1 MSLKEIDIKMA
12 AFPSQQDYLSDQSDE
27 IFNSFS
33 FPVGDPSS
41 EFFNVASS
49 AEGVQP
55 PLSFNFSPSPL
66 LSASSTPTTCTGT
79 AQYDSAFFDYAL
91 RAIGALPPGQ
101 STASISTPSVPAYPA
116 EQTTQAYQWQS
127 FNASGRSTAELPF
140 QLYPTTSQQESTP
153 LSALDPEL
161 LHPSIPGAPLPVI
174 APHLPPD
181 PHAANSQAGSSTG
194 SKRSAFDQS
203 EPDGGPAKKKAKKEE
218 YRCYKIPGC
227 KFVGTSTYN
236 LNKHQ
241 EKKSHRLPDD
251 PPPPKF
257 PCPVCHKSYSRS
269 ADLNKHQ
276 QRVGH
281 GGTAPKQRATKR
293 KASPT
298 SEPCEVPGCKKSYK
312 DIRSY
317 AEHLLEVHGIVKEI
331 GLVRRE
337 MEPNPLAT
345 SKISGP
351 VAGPSRQSALEIP
364 VLPRDFNI
372 DAESD
377 SYGHPLQ

>member
-1 MSLKEIDIKMA
+1 MA

-66 LSASSTPTTCTGT
+66 LSASSTPTTCTEGT

-251 PPPPKF
+251 PPPQ
-257 PCPVCHKSYSRS
+257 
-269 ADLNKHQ
+269 N
-276 QRVGH
+276 RVGH

-298 SEPCEVPGCKKSYK
+298 SGTAVRGTRLQKELQGHQELRRTPPRSARDREGNRSCEKGNGAESIG
-312 DIRSY
+312 DI
-317 AEHLLEVHGIVKEI
+317 
-331 GLVRRE
+331 
-337 MEPNPLAT
+337 
-345 SKISGP
+345 KISGP

>member
-1 MSLKEIDIKMA
+1 MA
-12 AFPSQQDYLSDQSDE
+12 AFPSQQDYLFDQSDE

-41 EFFNVASS
+41 EFFNVAAS

-55 PLSFNFSPSPL
+55 PLSSNFSPSSL
-66 LSASSTPTTCTGT
+66 LAASSTPTTCTEGT

-116 EQTTQAYQWQS
+116 EQTMQGYQWQS

-174 APHLPPD
+174 APHLQPD
-181 PHAANSQAGSSTG
+181 PHAASCQAGSSTG
-194 SKRSAFDQS
+194 SKRSASDQS
-203 EPDGGPAKKKAKKEE
+203 QSDGCPPKKKAKGLAKKTE
-218 YRCYKIPGC
+218 YPCTKIPGC
-227 KFVGTSTYN
+227 KFVGHSAYD
-236 LNKHQ
+236 LWKHQ
-241 EKKSHRLPDD
+241 QQKSHRLPGD
-251 PPPPKF
+251 PELPRF
-257 PCPVCHKSYSRS
+257 PCPVCGKSYSRS

-281 GGTAPKQRATKR
+281 GGTAPKPRATKR

-298 SEPCEVPGCKKSYK
+298 SGNFLS
-312 DIRSY
+312 
-317 AEHLLEVHGIVKEI
+317 
-331 GLVRRE
+331 
-337 MEPNPLAT
+337 
-345 SKISGP
+345 
-351 VAGPSRQSALEIP
+351 
-364 VLPRDFNI
+364 
-372 DAESD
+372 
-377 SYGHPLQ
+377 

>member
-1 MSLKEIDIKMA
+1 MA
-12 AFPSQQDYLSDQSDE
+12 AFPSQQDYFFDQSDE

-41 EFFNVASS
+41 EFFNVAPS

-55 PLSFNFSPSPL
+55 PLSSNFSPSPL
-66 LSASSTPTTCTGT
+66 LSASSTPTACTEGT
-79 AQYDSAFFDYAL
+79 TQYDSAFFDYAL
-91 RAIGALPPGQ
+91 WAIGALPPGQ
-101 STASISTPSVPAYPA
+101 STASASTPSAPAYPA
-116 EQTTQAYQWQS
+116 EQTMQGYQWQS

-140 QLYPTTSQQESTP
+140 QQYPTHSQREATP
-153 LSALDPEL
+153 LPTINPEL
-161 LHPSIPGAPLPVI
+161 LDPSLPGAPLPLI
-174 APHLPPD
+174 APHLRPD

-194 SKRSAFDQS
+194 SKRSAFGQGQS
-203 EPDGGPAKKKAKKEE
+203 DGCPPTKKAKGRANKKE
-218 YRCYKIPGC
+218 YICTKIPGC
-227 KFVGTSTYN
+227 KFVGKSAYE
-236 LNKHQ
+236 LGKHQ
-241 EKKSHRLPDD
+241 EKKSHRLPGD
-251 PPPPKF
+251 PELPRF
-257 PCPVCHKSYSRS
+257 PCPVCGKSYSRS

-281 GGTAPKQRATKR
+281 GGTVPQQRATKR

-298 SEPCEVPGCKKSYK
+298 SEPCKVPGCKKSYK

-317 AEHLLEVHGIVKEI
+317 AEHLLKVHGIVMEI

-345 SKISGP
+345 SNQSGS

-364 VLPRDFNI
+364 VPSRDFNP
-372 DAESD
+372 DVGLDLYDPSL
-377 SYGHPLQ
+377 H